1 LLHESRWRQIGGHY
15 AKKQYAQD
23 GGNLSV
29 LHLSTLEEGSNLS
42 RAAIREAL
50 RLEMNRMER
59 TPTRTNCC
67 LGLRI
72 PAYNQAI
79 IVKFQG
85 VIIELYIESDSRR
98 NVGIHRYENKPEIP
112 THDLFHYTE

>member
-1 LLHESRWRQIGGHY
+1 LLHESPWRQIGGHY
-15 AKKQYAQD
+15 QKEQNAQD
-23 GGNLSV
+23 GRNLSV
-29 LHLSTLEEGSNLS
+29 LHLFTLEEGSNLS

-72 PAYNQAI
+72 PANYQAI

-85 VIIELYIESDSRR
+85 FIIELYIKIDSRP
-98 NVGIHRYENKPEIP
+98 NLGIHRYENKPEIP